1 MPLAPIC
8 PEFVQEVMDFVG
20 LTDAD
25 IDMIRRS
32 APTLLRHERAITDA
46 LYEHFLKFPAAAR
59 FFLLPDGTPDQPR
72 LERRNIAW
80 DAGCAKPLKRR

>member
-1 MPLAPIC
+1 MPG
-8 PEFVQEVMDFVG
+8 FVQEVMDFVG

-32 APTLLRHERAITDA
+32 APTLLRHERAITMPSMSI
-46 LYEHFLKFPAAAR
+46 FSKFPAAAAS
-59 FFLLPDGTPDQPR
+59 FLLPDGTRPISPAWSAG
-72 LERRNIAW
+72 NIAW